1 MRSAER
7 SRRRRSHRPRHACRD
22 EHAARNGHA
31 ATRVSEARAP
41 GLGEALALG
50 LLQGPTELLPV
61 SSSAHT
67 TLIPSLAR
75 RPYAALDGE
84 RRKSF
89 ELALHAGGAL
99 ALALAMGGELARD
112 AGRLDARR
120 AGALVPALAIPAAAG
135 LALEGHVER
144 RLGGARSIAAGLARG
159 GRARALADPRARRRR
174 GGARTIRQA
183 GPRDG
188 VALGLA
194 QAAALM
200 PGVSRNGATLTAAL
214 ALGFDRRA
222 ADALSWHA
230 GLPVML
236 GAGALRAARLARRR
250 VPPGERAALAAGA
263 AGAFASTLLS
273 ARVLDRRARVERSL
287 VPVASYRVLLAAC
300 AASRLRGHAAR
311 TPN

>member
-1 MRSAER
+1 MRSAE
-7 SRRRRSHRPRHACRD
+7 P
-22 EHAARNGHA
+22 
-31 ATRVSEARAP
+31 P
-41 GLGEALALG
+41 GLGEAIALG

-67 TLIPSLAR
+67 TLIPWLAG
-75 RPYAALDGE
+75 RPYARLDGE
-84 RRKSF
+84 LRKSF
-89 ELALHAGGAL
+89 ELALHAGAAL
-99 ALALAMGGELARD
+99 ALALSMGRELLRD
-112 AGRLDARR
+112 GGRLDAQR
-120 AGALVPALAIPAAAG
+120 AGAVALALAIPAGAG
-135 LALEGHVER
+135 LALEDHVER
-144 RLGGARSIAAGLARG
+144 RLGGVRSIAAGLALG
-159 GRARALADPRARRRR
+159 GLALALADARARRRR

-194 QAAALM
+194 QAVALV

-236 GAGALRAARLARRR
+236 GAGALRAARLARRGVSPR
-250 VPPGERAALAAGA
+250 ERAALAAGA
-263 AGAFASTLLS
+263 GAAFVSTLLS
-273 ARVLDRRARVERSL
+273 ARVLGRRVRVERSL
-287 VPVASYRVLLAAC
+287 LPIASYRVLLAAL
-300 AASRLRGHAAR
+300 AASRLRRHAAR